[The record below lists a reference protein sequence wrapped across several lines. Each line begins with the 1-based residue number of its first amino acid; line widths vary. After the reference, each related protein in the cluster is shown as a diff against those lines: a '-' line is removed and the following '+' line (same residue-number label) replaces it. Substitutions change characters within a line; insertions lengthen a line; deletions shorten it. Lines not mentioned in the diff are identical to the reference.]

1 MTPDKK
7 LLARCTAFS
16 GDEELSDHD
25 TVAEIVDFTKAGQVE
40 IAFDASQLEG
50 SPRIYL
56 KLSLP
61 ELIAIGMSMTG
72 NNDL

>member
-1 MTPDKK
+1 MSNEQK
-7 LLARCTAFS
+7 LIAHCLAIS
-16 GDEELSDHD
+16 GDEELANQD
-25 TVAEIVDFTKAGQVE
+25 TVAQVVDFTKTGQIE

-61 ELIAIGMSMTG
+61 DLIAIGMSMTG